1 MGYTYAFYFQARGM
15 KTDKHL
21 RKHLKDY
28 QPPDFGISE
37 TNLQFHLDA
46 ARTRVVSQLQVQ
58 RLTAQKSA
66 ELVLDGIE
74 LNLLEVRVDGR
85 LLNADEYRLGA
96 ESLTIMTVPDR
107 FELSC
112 VVEIDPAANTRLEGL
127 YLSNGNYCTQ
137 CEAEGFRYIT
147 YYLDRPDVMSVFTC
161 EIHAERESCPL
172 LLSNG
177 NPEDGAVEGDRHWV
191 RWHDP
196 YPKPSYLFALV
207 AGDLACIEDRFET
220 RSGREVQLQIFT
232 EHHNRDK
239 CDHALRSLQK
249 AMRWDEDVYGLEY
262 DLDLYM
268 IVAVDDF
275 NMGAMENKG
284 LNVFNTKY
292 VLANAE
298 TATDDDYLAIEGVIA
313 HEYFHNWTGNR
324 VTCRDWFQLSLKEGL
339 TVFRDQEFS
348 ADMFS
353 RAIQRISDVRVLR
366 NHQFSEDAG
375 PMAHPVRPASYQEI
389 NNFYTATVYNK
400 GAEVVRMIHC
410 LLGAELFRKGM
421 DLYFERHD
429 GQAVTTDDFRM
440 AMQDASGVDLT
451 RFQRWYEQAGTPRID
466 IRREYDADTAEL
478 ILVVSQRAGSTHGE
492 LNRAFHMPMRL
503 ALFDRQGQAL
513 PLDADG
519 SLEQIVDIREPET
532 RLSFAGMPERV
543 MMSAFRGFSAPVIL
557 TTDLGDDELARLMV
571 CDSDAFNRWEAGQ
584 QLACRT
590 MLAMLEREA
599 DAWPALAGPL
609 VTAFGGLL
617 TSEPMDR
624 ALVAEMLVLP
634 GEKYIGEMLEQ
645 VDVHRVRRVREA
657 LKTEL
662 AGGNE
667 AQLLAHYRECS
678 RTQPYQLDPQSIAR
692 RRLQNVCLDYLL
704 HLQRED
710 YFELCGS
717 QFERADNMTDQI
729 ACLQTLVHCRHPLRE
744 RVVSQFYQQWQDNS
758 LVVDKWFSALGS
770 DHAEDALEQI
780 RPLFDHTAYTLNN
793 PNRARSLL
801 GAMIANSSAFHR
813 ADGAGYALAAEKILQ
828 LDAINPQV
836 AARLANPFVHWRK
849 LVAPQGQLMKS
860 RIEAMLASGDMSN
873 DLNELLTTSL
883 ND

>member
-1 MGYTYAFYFQARGM
+1 M

-28 QPPDFGISE
+28 QPPGFEIIK
-37 TNLQFHLDA
+37 TQLVFHLDEH
-46 ARTRVVSQLQVQ
+46 RTRVSSSLQMRRTSQNNV
-58 RLTAQKSA
+58 A

-74 LNLLEVRVDGR
+74 LKLIELCVDGNS
-85 LLNADEYRLGA
+85 LQPEDYSQGTET
-96 ESLTIMTVPDR
+96 LTIKSVPDQ
-107 FELSC
+107 FELC
-112 VVEIDPAANTRLEGL
+112 CEVEIDAAANTRLEGL
-127 YLSNGNYCTQ
+127 YLSNGNFCTQ

-147 YYLDRPDVMSVFTC
+147 YYLDRPDVMSVFST
-161 EIHAERESCPL
+161 EIHADKATYPV

-177 NPEDGAVEGDRHWV
+177 NRVDGGEDDERHWV
-191 RWHDP
+191 SWHDP

-207 AGDLACIEDRFET
+207 AGDLACIEDQFT
-220 RSGREVQLQIFT
+220 TCSGRDVQLQIFT

-239 CDHALRSLQK
+239 CDHAMVSLQK
-249 AMRWDEDVYGLEY
+249 AMRWDEEVYGLEY

-292 VLANAE
+292 VLANPH

-353 RAIQRISDVRVLR
+353 RAIQRISDVRGLR

-410 LLGAELFRKGM
+410 LLGADNFRKGM

-429 GQAVTTDDFRM
+429 GQAVTTDDFRA
-440 AMQDASGVDLT
+440 AMQDASDIDLE
-451 RFQRWYEQAGTPRID
+451 RFQRWYQQSGTPRVD
-466 IRREYDADTAEL
+466 IKREYDPDNKL
-478 ILVVSQRAGSTHGE
+478 LSLMVSQRAGTTKGE

-503 ALFDRQGQAL
+503 ALFDQQGQPVAL
-513 PLDADG
+513 DDMG
-519 SLEQIVDIREPET
+519 TLEQVVDIKEHET
-532 RLSFAGMPERV
+532 ELRFPNMPPQV
-543 MMSAFRGFSAPVIL
+543 MISAFRGFSAPIIL
-557 TTDLGDDELARLMV
+557 TTDLGDDELAGLMV
-571 CDSDAFNRWEAGQ
+571 FDSDPFNRWEAGQ
-584 QLACRT
+584 QLASRV
-590 MLAMLEREA
+590 MLAMLEQETEQ
-599 DAWPALAGPL
+599 WSQLQQPL
-609 VTAFGGLL
+609 LTAFSDVLARF
-617 TSEPMDR
+617 PMDR
-624 ALVAEMLVLP
+624 ALIAEMMVLP
-634 GEKYIGEMLEQ
+634 GEKYIAEMLEQ
-645 VDVHRVRRVREA
+645 VDVHRIRTVRET
-657 LKTEL
+657 LKL
-662 AGGNE
+662 QIAAHNE
-667 AQLLAHYRECS
+667 DQLLRHYLECADNGKY
-678 RTQPYQLDPQSIAR
+678 RLEPDAIAN
-692 RRLQNVCLDYLL
+692 RRLKNNCLAYLL
-704 HLQRED
+704 HLEKPE
-710 YFELCGS
+710 YFEHCKQ
-717 QFERADNMTDQI
+717 QFTGAGNMTDQI
-729 ACLQTLVHCRHPLRE
+729 ACLQMVVHYRHDLRDQIVT
-744 RVVSQFYQQWQDNS
+744 RFYQQWKDTA
-758 LVVDKWFSALGS
+758 LVVDKWFSVLGS
-770 DHAEDALEQI
+770 SSVENALDEI
-780 RPLFDHTAYTLNN
+780 KPLFNHSAYTLAN

-801 GAMIANSSAFHR
+801 GSTIANSTAFHQV
-813 ADGAGYALAAEKILQ
+813 DGAGYALAAQKILE

-849 LVAPQGQLMKS
+849 LVAQQGQLMKS
-860 RIEAMLASGDMSN
+860 QVENMLTNSDMSN

-883 ND
+883 KD

>member
-1 MGYTYAFYFQARGM
+1 M

-28 QPPDFGISE
+28 QPPSFGIS
-37 TNLQFHLDA
+37 TTQLVFHLDA
-46 ARTRVVSQLQVQ
+46 SHTRVFSVLQLH
-58 RLTAQKSA
+58 RLSADKDA

-74 LNLLEVRVDGR
+74 LKLVELRLDGVLLQ
-85 LLNADEYRLGA
+85 ADDYKLTPETLTL
-96 ESLTIMTVPDR
+96 ESVPDR

-112 VVEIDPAANTRLEGL
+112 EVEIDAAANTRLEGL
-127 YLSNGNYCTQ
+127 YLSNGNFCTQ

-147 YYLDRPDVMSVFTC
+147 YYLDRPDVMSIFST
-161 EIHAERESCPL
+161 EIHADKKTYPL

-177 NPEDGAVEGDRHWV
+177 NRVDAGEDETRHWV
-191 RWHDP
+191 SWQDP

-207 AGDLACIEDRFET
+207 AGDLACIEDGFVT
-220 RSGREVQLQIFT
+220 RSGREVRLQIFT

-239 CDHALRSLQK
+239 CDHAMRALQK
-249 AMRWDEDVYGLEY
+249 AMRWDEEVYGLEY
-262 DLDLYM
+262 DLDLFM

-292 VLANAE
+292 VLANTH

-353 RAIQRISDVRVLR
+353 RAITRISDVRVLR

-410 LLGAELFRKGM
+410 LLGVENFRQGM

-429 GQAVTTDDFRM
+429 GQAVTTDDFCA
-440 AMQDASGVDLT
+440 AMQDASGIDLQ
-451 RFQRWYEQAGTPRID
+451 RFQRWYGQSGTPRID
-466 IRREYDADTAEL
+466 IKRDYDAENSTL
-478 ILVVSQRAGSTHGE
+478 SLTVTQQAGTTRGE

-503 ALFDRQGQAL
+503 ALFDQHGQPL
-513 PLDADG
+513 PMDSSG
-519 SLEQIVDIREPET
+519 KLEQIVDIRETET
-532 RLSFAGMPERV
+532 VLHYPDMPARA
-543 MMSAFRGFSAPVIL
+543 MISAFRGFSAPIIL
-557 TTDLGDDELARLMV
+557 RTDLSNAELASLMV
-571 CDSDAFNRWEAGQ
+571 CDSDPFNRWEASQ
-584 QLACRT
+584 QLASRI
-590 MLAMLEREA
+590 MLEMLEQDRA
-599 DAWPALAGPL
+599 QWRQIQQPLLVAFNDLLSSSPLDA
-609 VTAFGGLL
+609 
-617 TSEPMDR
+617 
-624 ALVAEMLVLP
+624 ALVAEMMVLP
-634 GEKYIGEMLEQ
+634 GEKYIAEMLDR
-645 VDVHRVRRVREA
+645 VDVQKVRQVRET
-657 LKTEL
+657 LKFEI
-662 AGGNE
+662 ASGNE
-667 AQLLAHYRECS
+667 SQLLGHYQDCIDS
-678 RTQPYQLDPQSIAR
+678 GVYQLHPEAIAR
-692 RRLQNVCLDYLL
+692 RRLKNICLAYLL
-704 HLQRED
+704 HLEQAE
-710 YFELCGS
+710 YFKLCET

-729 ACLQTLVHCRHPLRE
+729 ACLQMVVHYRHALRD
-744 RVVSQFYQQWQDNS
+744 RIVSRFYQQWKDTA

-770 DHAEDALEQI
+770 SYADNAIAEI
-780 RPLFDHTAYTLNN
+780 RPLFDHPSYTLSN

-801 GAMIANSSAFHR
+801 GAMITNSSVFHQQ
-813 ADGAGYALAAEKILQ
+813 DGAGYAFAAQKLLE

-849 LVAPQGQLMKS
+849 LVAQQGQLMKS
-860 RIEAMLASGDMSN
+860 QVESMLTNSEMSN

-883 ND
+883 KD

>member
-1 MGYTYAFYFQARGM
+1 M

-28 QPPDFGISE
+28 QPSGFEI
-37 TNLQFHLDA
+37 TKTQLVFHLDEH
-46 ARTRVVSQLQVQ
+46 RTRVSSSLQMRRTTQ
-58 RLTAQKSA
+58 NDAT

-74 LNLLEVRVDGR
+74 LELIELRVDGNS
-85 LLNADEYRLGA
+85 LQPEDYNLGS
-96 ESLTIMTVPDR
+96 ETLTIKSVPDQ

-112 VVEIDPAANTRLEGL
+112 EVEIDAAANTRLEGL
-127 YLSNGNYCTQ
+127 YLSNGNFCTQ

-147 YYLDRPDVMSVFTC
+147 YYLDRPDVMSVFST
-161 EIHAERESCPL
+161 EIHANKNTYPV

-177 NPEDGAVEGDRHWV
+177 NRVDSGEDGERHWV
-191 RWHDP
+191 SWHDP

-207 AGDLACIEDRFET
+207 AGDLACIEDQFT
-220 RSGREVQLQIFT
+220 TCSGREVQLQIFT

-239 CDHALRSLQK
+239 CDHAITSLQK
-249 AMRWDEDVYGLEY
+249 AMRWDEEVFGLEY

-292 VLANAE
+292 VLANPH

-353 RAIQRISDVRVLR
+353 RAIQRISDVRGLR

-400 GAEVVRMIHC
+400 GAEVVRMMHC
-410 LLGAELFRKGM
+410 LLGADNFRKGM

-429 GQAVTTDDFRM
+429 GQAVTTDDFSA
-440 AMQDASGVDLT
+440 AMQDASGIDLE
-451 RFQRWYEQAGTPRID
+451 RFQRWYEQSGTPRVD
-466 IRREYDADTAEL
+466 IKREYDSENN
-478 ILVVSQRAGSTHGE
+478 ILSLMVSQRAGTTKGE

-503 ALFDRQGQAL
+503 ALFDQQGQPVAL
-513 PLDADG
+513 DNMG
-519 SLEQIVDIREPET
+519 TLEQVVDIKEPET
-532 RLSFAGMPERV
+532 MLRFPNMPPQV
-543 MMSAFRGFSAPVIL
+543 MISVFRGFSAPIIL
-557 TTDLGDDELARLMV
+557 TTDLSDDELASLMV
-571 CDSDAFNRWEAGQ
+571 FDSDPFNRWEAGQ
-584 QLACRT
+584 QLASRV
-590 MLAMLEREA
+590 MLAMLEQESEQ
-599 DAWPALAGPL
+599 WSQLQQPL
-609 VTAFGGLL
+609 LTAF
-617 TSEPMDR
+617 SDVFARSPMDR
-624 ALVAEMLVLP
+624 ALIAEMMVLP
-634 GEKYIGEMLEQ
+634 GEKYIAEMLEQ
-645 VDVHRVRRVREA
+645 VDVHRIRTVREA
-657 LKTEL
+657 LKL
-662 AGGNE
+662 QIAAHNE
-667 AQLLAHYRECS
+667 DQLLKHYLECVDNGEY
-678 RTQPYQLDPQSIAR
+678 RLDPGAIAS
-692 RRLQNVCLDYLL
+692 RRLKNNCLAYLL
-704 HLQRED
+704 HLEKPE
-710 YFELCGS
+710 YFEHCKL
-717 QFERADNMTDQI
+717 QFMQAGNMTDQI
-729 ACLQTLVHCRHPLRE
+729 ACLQMVVHYRHDLRDKI
-744 RVVSQFYQQWQDNS
+744 VTQFYQQWKDTA
-758 LVVDKWFSALGS
+758 LVVDKWFSVLGS
-770 DHAEDALEQI
+770 SSIENALDEI
-780 RPLFDHTAYTLNN
+780 KPLFSHSAYTLVN

-801 GAMIANSSAFHR
+801 GSTIANSTAFHQV
-813 ADGAGYALAAEKILQ
+813 DGSGYALAAQKILE

-849 LVAPQGQLMKS
+849 LVAQQGQLMKS
-860 RIEAMLASGDMSN
+860 EVENMLTSSEMSN

-883 ND
+883 KD